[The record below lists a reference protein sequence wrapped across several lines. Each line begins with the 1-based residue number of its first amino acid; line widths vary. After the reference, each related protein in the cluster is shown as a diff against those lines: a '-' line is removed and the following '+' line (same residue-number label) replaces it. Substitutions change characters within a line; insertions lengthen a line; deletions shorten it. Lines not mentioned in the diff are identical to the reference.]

1 MDREEEGASPH
12 TATCPTLM
20 TCGTRPCPGP
30 APPPTRSIMSASLL
44 ITTSPHTGRAPPL
57 LDWDLTPTLAIP
69 AMMTALGQ
77 GIGLNLLTIC
87 PSGVGLELLTPLASP
102 LS

>member
-1 MDREEEGASPH
+1 MDQEEEEATPH
-12 TATCPTLM
+12 MATCPTLM
-20 TCGTRPCPGP
+20 MFRTPPCPGW
-30 APPPTRSIMSASLL
+30 APHPTCSILSASLP

-77 GIGLNLLTIC
+77 GIGLNLLTLH
-87 PSGVGLELLTPLASP
+87 PLGFGLEPYKSP
-102 LS
+102 FP